1 MAVAAKKIDDT
12 RAEALA
18 DLDAYVPRTPL
29 GKKLVELRRAHIEA
43 GGELLDWEGI
53 QREVAERRGGVGE
66 DS

>member
-1 MAVAAKKIDDT
+1 MAVTLKKLDDP

-43 GGELLDWEGI
+43 GGELLDYEGI
-53 QREVAERRGGVGE
+53 QREVALGRGGVGE
-66 DS
+66 ES

>member
-1 MAVAAKKIDDT
+1 MTVAAKKTEDP

-53 QREVAERRGGVGE
+53 QREVSERRGGVGE